1 MAGNAHHVLVIEDDA
16 ESTEQLVDCVR
27 TNGYAVD
34 LSMDGEGAAKR
45 SRSASLGLLAYSL
58 FSRRLRVFPPRGARS
73 RG

>member
-16 ESTEQLVDCVR
+16 ESTEQWWICVR

-45 SRSASLGLLAYSL
+45 SQSASLGLLAYSW
-58 FSRRLRVFPPRGARS
+58 FSRRLGVFPPRGARS